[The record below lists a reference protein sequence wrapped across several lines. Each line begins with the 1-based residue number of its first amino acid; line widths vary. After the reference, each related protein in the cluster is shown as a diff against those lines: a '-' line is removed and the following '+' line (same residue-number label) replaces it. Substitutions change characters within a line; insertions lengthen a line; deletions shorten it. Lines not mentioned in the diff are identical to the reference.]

1 MIIIIRLVSYLFT
14 NILLF
19 PIHLFL
25 HLALLYTV
33 SSGTQ
38 VCIFSLAVYIIV
50 ILKNSVPPASYV
62 IILLALCSTLN
73 PSSNTYL
80 LKCSF
85 PSLSSHLMTSY
96 WYRAKFFLFLQWQ
109 LCFCFFFTKDRQ
121 HQNLLDKQG
130 PRINQLILNIM
141 LIYFIMISI
150 NLPSTEVRLAELL
163 FSRFV
168 QKHFPLGIQAA
179 LDSQLH
185 SQQSRILISDFL
197 FISWVIHIFLGYFS
211 QNKNNK

>member
-25 HLALLYTV
+25 YLALLYTV

-80 LKCSF
+80 LKCLF

-96 WYRAKFFLFLQWQ
+96 WYRAKFFLFIQWQ
-109 LCFCFFFTKDRQ
+109 LCFCFFLLRTDSIKTRWISKD
-121 HQNLLDKQG
+121 LV
-130 PRINQLILNIM
+130 
-141 LIYFIMISI
+141 
-150 NLPSTEVRLAELL
+150 ST
-163 FSRFV
+163 
-168 QKHFPLGIQAA
+168 
-179 LDSQLH
+179 SQF
-185 SQQSRILISDFL
+185 LISCL
-197 FISWVIHIFLGYFS
+197 FILLWFLSICLVLKLDLLNCFS
-211 QNKNNK
+211 PDLYRNTFP